1 MRSKVILVQSETL
14 GSGDE
19 TLGSLLMAIFL
30 RLLGEGNKKPRT
42 LIFLNTGVKLLCE
55 GSKVL
60 NHVKRIQEQGV
71 EVLACTTCLE
81 YLNLTDKL
89 AVGQPTT
96 MVKSIESMMDT
107 DVISL

>member
-1 MRSKVILVQSETL
+1 MGSKVILVQSETL
-14 GSGDE
+14 GRGDE
-19 TLGSLLMAIFL
+19 NLGSILMAIFL
-30 RLLGEGNKKPRT
+30 RLLEEGNKKPRK

-81 YLNLTDKL
+81 YLNLKDKL

-96 MVKSIESMMDT
+96 MVKSIESMMDN
-107 DVISL
+107 DVISI